1 MQKKV
6 NTKLIYF
13 SFKYMQ
19 YFFLHQYFQELLI
32 RRVNDNSHQGS
43 NEICLVKKKNLI
55 HFFYRSDPQ
64 VSNQTSVF

>member
-1 MQKKV
+1 
-6 NTKLIYF
+6 
-13 SFKYMQ
+13 MQ

-64 VSNQTSVF
+64 VSNQTSAVCFKSDLFSCLYFL